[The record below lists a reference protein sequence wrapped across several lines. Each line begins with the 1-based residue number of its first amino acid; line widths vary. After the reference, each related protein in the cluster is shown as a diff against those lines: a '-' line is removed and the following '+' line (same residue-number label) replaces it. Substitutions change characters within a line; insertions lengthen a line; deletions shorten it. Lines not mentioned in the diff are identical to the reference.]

1 MRSTTKLLS
10 HLLLGLLTAL
20 ALPPNA
26 QAGDEGAY
34 GPVAPPNS
42 AFLRVFNAT
51 AQAELE
57 ARVGDKAMTDI
68 GAFAASEF
76 VYLPAG
82 KYTLTVGAASQ
93 SVTLKSNK
101 YYTAA
106 LAGKEIRLLENERYS
121 NRLKSLLIVY
131 NLVDGSTMSLKT
143 PDGRGVVE
151 NVAANSFGT
160 REVNAVKVKL
170 ALFEGPKQVAEVK
183 PMNLERG
190 RAFSLFVAGSKDQ
203 PVTSWV
209 VN

>member
-1 MRSTTKLLS
+1 MRFITTLLFA
-10 HLLLGLLTAL
+10 LLLGA
-20 ALPPNA
+20 APPPA
-26 QAGDEGAY
+26 ARAGDEGVY

-57 ARVGDKAMTDI
+57 ARVGDKVMTDI
-68 GAFAASEF
+68 GAFGASEF
-76 VYLPAG
+76 VFLPAG
-82 KYTLTVGAASQ
+82 KYTLTVGTVNQ
-93 SVTLKSNK
+93 SVTLKPNK

-106 LAGKEIRLLENERYS
+106 LEGKEIRLLENERYA

-143 PDGRGVVE
+143 ADGRGVVE

-160 REVNAVKVKL
+160 REVNAVKVNL
-170 ALFEGPKQVAEVK
+170 ALFDGAKQVAAVK

-190 RAFSLFVAGSKDQ
+190 RAFSLFVAGNKDQ